1 MEPFGIAVCGT
12 VAAARDGGRLGKGAL
27 PQTKQLFTRHS
38 WAAAALRRD
47 ATSGMLVF
55 SDTVHEDWENGV
67 LCKVHKAPAD
77 VMRPLLVGGGRCKAV
92 VGPFVVM
99 NRPLLSLFA
108 NESLL
113 QRCRESY
120 LRTNA
125 TASDE
130 SFVYAG
136 AAYNNDHLISY
147 CAFSFFP
154 RTWSSYRPYNPLLAR
169 LSVSPKFAYSMS
181 GPSSSTTTRRV
192 RGGRAGAASAGRTL
206 ADPRQAR
213 RAEPV
218 VAFHHATPADRAYF
232 DNGT

>member
-1 MEPFGIAVCGT
+1 MPSRWWNVTALEDVL
-12 VAAARDGGRLGKGAL
+12 GGRLGPEARL
-27 PQTKQLFTRHS
+27 RPM
-38 WAAAALRRD
+38 RRD
-47 ATSGMLVF
+47 LQ
-55 SDTVHEDWENGV
+55 
-67 LCKVHKAPAD
+67 CKVHKAPAD

-169 LSVSPKFAYSMS
+169 LSASPKFAYSMYMPDFHARIAQPRRPTI
-181 GPSSSTTTRRV
+181 GKKKKHHRSS
-192 RGGRAGAASAGRTL
+192 
-206 ADPRQAR
+206 
-213 RAEPV
+213 
-218 VAFHHATPADRAYF
+218 
-232 DNGT
+232 

>member
-1 MEPFGIAVCGT
+1 MPSRWWNVTALEDVL
-12 VAAARDGGRLGKGAL
+12 GGRLGPEARL
-27 PQTKQLFTRHS
+27 RPM
-38 WAAAALRRD
+38 RRD
-47 ATSGMLVF
+47 LQ
-55 SDTVHEDWENGV
+55 
-67 LCKVHKAPAD
+67 CKVHKAPAD

-154 RTWSSYRPYNPLLAR
+154 RTWSSYRPYNPLLAHNPLLAR
-169 LSVSPKFAYSMS
+169 LSASPKFAYSMYMPDFHARIAQPRRPTI
-181 GPSSSTTTRRV
+181 GKKKKHHRSS
-192 RGGRAGAASAGRTL
+192 
-206 ADPRQAR
+206 
-213 RAEPV
+213 
-218 VAFHHATPADRAYF
+218 
-232 DNGT
+232 